1 MRAVQSSAP
10 GLVSAT
16 LLFLAFSLP
25 LAGCDS
31 RPSADLVLEN
41 GRIYTVNPQTQWAEA
56 LAVRDGAIVAV
67 GDGVAVSGLIGEKTD
82 VIDLEG
88 RLVLPGIIDQHAHPF
103 YAGEEPLFQCRV
115 AFDAAFNELLSAVAQ
130 CRRETAEDG
139 WIVGSAWGSH
149 LIDMLSTGEA
159 LKQLD
164 AVSRGRPVI
173 FRDDTAHN
181 AWVNSR
187 VLELAGIDASTEDPE
202 RGVIV
207 KDPAT
212 GAPTGL
218 LLETAAKLAQ
228 RAIPPRSAEDD
239 AAAAAYGAKT
249 LNSFGVT
256 SFLDAAVPPR
266 IAAAYARLD
275 KEGRLTARVG
285 LASSDGLL
293 TVHADRSL
301 SDIVAARAAFAS
313 ENVRTDYVKLFLDG
327 VPTSWTSAF
336 LEPYL
341 PTAAHGAGFHGETHF
356 TVERLNELVT
366 AFDAEGLSIKIHAA
380 GDASLRMALDAFEAA
395 RNANGDGGRV
405 HQIAHAGYIHADDLP
420 RFAKLRVVADAS
432 PILWFPTPILTVIE
446 NTLGAQRANRWW
458 PFRELT
464 DSGAI
469 VAAGSDWPAATP
481 IPDPWTGLEALVSRR
496 HPEGRLPGALW
507 PEQALTLEEA
517 VRVYTI
523 NGAIAMNID
532 AETGSLEVGKSA
544 DFIILSQNIFEVP
557 VEDISETTVVST
569 FFRGDPV
576 FTDGSFTPPR
586 AAADR

>member
-1 MRAVQSSAP
+1 MRRLPAVVA
-10 GLVSAT
+10 
-16 LLFLAFSLP
+16 LAL
-25 LAGCDS
+25 LAGCAAG
-31 RPSADLVLEN
+31 PGADLVLEN
-41 GRIYTVNPQTQWAEA
+41 GRIYTVGAQSDWAEA
-56 LAVRDGAIVAV
+56 LAVRDGVIVAV
-67 GDGVAVSGLIGEKTD
+67 GAGAAVSGLIGDETE
-82 VIDLEG
+82 VVDLAG

-115 AFDAAFNELLSAVAQ
+115 AFDASFDELLSAVAE
-130 CRRETAEDG
+130 CSREGAEDD

-149 LIDMLSTGEA
+149 LIEALSTGDA

-164 AVSRGRPVI
+164 AVSAGRPVI

-181 AWVNSR
+181 VWANSR
-187 VLELAGIDASTEDPE
+187 VLALAGIDGSTEDPE

-207 KDPAT
+207 KDPVT

-228 RAIPPRSAEDD
+228 RVIPPRSAEDD
-239 AAAAAYGAKT
+239 AGAAAYGVRT

-275 KEGRLTARVG
+275 REGRLTARVG
-285 LASSDGLL
+285 LAFSDGLL
-293 TVHADRSL
+293 TVHAPEPLRK
-301 SDIVAARAAFAS
+301 IVAGRGAFAS
-313 ENVRTDYVKLFLDG
+313 KNVLTDYVKLFLDG

-341 PTAAHGAGFHGETHF
+341 PTEAYGADFHGEMHF
-356 TVERLNELVT
+356 SAERLNALVT
-366 AFDAEGLSIKIHAA
+366 AFDAAGLAVKLHAA
-380 GDASLRMALDAFEAA
+380 GDASLRMALDAVEAA
-395 RNANGDGGRV
+395 RTANGTGGKV
-405 HQIAHAGYIHADDLP
+405 HQIAHAGYIHGDDLP
-420 RFAKLRVVADAS
+420 RFAALRVVADAS

-446 NTLGAQRANRWW
+446 RTLGAERANRWW
-458 PFRELT
+458 PFRALT

-496 HPEGRLPGALW
+496 DPDGRVPGALW
-507 PEQALTLEEA
+507 PEQALSLEEA
-517 VRVYTI
+517 IRVYTI

-544 DFIILSQNIFEVP
+544 DFIILDRNIFTVP
-557 VEDISETTVVST
+557 VDDISKTTVLGT
-569 FFRGDPV
+569 FFRGV
-576 FTDGSFTPPR
+576 LVHDGE
-586 AAADR
+586 

>member
-1 MRAVQSSAP
+1 MRRLPAVVA
-10 GLVSAT
+10 
-16 LLFLAFSLP
+16 LAL
-25 LAGCDS
+25 LAGCEA
-31 RPSADLVLEN
+31 RPGADLVLGG
-41 GRIYTVNPQTQWAEA
+41 GRIYTVNAQSDWAEA
-56 LAVRDGAIVAV
+56 LAVRGGVIVAV
-67 GDGVAVSGLIGEKTD
+67 GDGAAVSALIGAETE
-82 VIDLEG
+82 VVDLEG

-115 AFDAAFNELLSAVAQ
+115 AFDAGFDELLSAVAQ
-130 CRRETAEDG
+130 CGRETAEDD

-149 LIDMLSTGEA
+149 LIDTLSTGNA

-164 AVSRGRPVI
+164 AVSAGRPVI

-187 VLELAGIDASTEDPE
+187 VLELAGIDASTEDPD

-207 KDPAT
+207 KDPVT

-275 KEGRLTARVG
+275 NEGQLTARVG
-285 LASSDGLL
+285 LAFSDGLL
-293 TVHADRSL
+293 TVHAAKRL
-301 SDIVAARAAFAS
+301 EEIVAERGTFAS
-313 ENVRTDYVKLFLDG
+313 QNVLTDYVKLFLDG

-336 LEPYL
+336 LDPYL
-341 PTAAHGAGFHGETHF
+341 PTTAHGARFHGETHF

-380 GDASLRMALDAFEAA
+380 GDASLRMALNAFEAA
-395 RNANGDGGRV
+395 RNTNGDGGKA
-405 HQIAHAGYIHADDLP
+405 HQIAHAGYIHADDLA
-420 RFAKLRVVADAS
+420 RFAELNVVADAS

-446 NTLGAQRANRWW
+446 STLGAERANRWW

-496 HPEGRLPGALW
+496 DPDDRLPGALW
-507 PEQALTLEEA
+507 PEQALSLEEA
-517 VRVYTI
+517 IRVYTI

-532 AETGSLEVGKSA
+532 TETGSLEVGKSA
-544 DFIILSQNIFEVP
+544 DLIILDRNIFTIP
-557 VEDISETTVVST
+557 VDDISETAVLGTY
-569 FFRGDPV
+569 FRGALV
-576 FTDGSFTPPR
+576 YGGE
-586 AAADR
+586 

>member
-1 MRAVQSSAP
+1 MRAVQSR
-10 GLVSAT
+10 VSRAIRH
-16 LLFLAFSLP
+16 LPAVVALAL
-25 LAGCDS
+25 LAGCDA
-31 RPSADLVLEN
+31 RPGADLVLEG
-41 GRIYTVNPQTQWAEA
+41 GRIYTVNAQSDWAEA
-56 LAVRDGAIVAV
+56 LAVRDGVIVAV
-67 GDGVAVSGLIGEKTD
+67 GDRAAVSELIGDKTE
-82 VIDLEG
+82 VIDLQG

-115 AFDAAFNELLSAVAQ
+115 AFDASFDELLSAVAQ
-130 CRRETAEDG
+130 CSRETAEDD

-149 LIDMLSTGEA
+149 LIETLSTGEA
-159 LKQLD
+159 LESLD
-164 AVSRGRPVI
+164 AVSAGRPVI

-181 AWVNSR
+181 VWANSR
-187 VLELAGIDASTEDPE
+187 VLELAGIDASTEDPD

-207 KDPAT
+207 KDPQT

-239 AAAAAYGAKT
+239 AAAAAYGART

-275 KEGRLTARVG
+275 REGRLTARVG
-285 LASSDGLL
+285 LAFSDGLL
-293 TVHADRSL
+293 TVHAPESL
-301 SDIVAARAAFAS
+301 SEIVAGREAFAS
-313 ENVRTDYVKLFLDG
+313 ENVLTDYVKLFLDG

-336 LEPYL
+336 LKPYL
-341 PTAAHGAGFHGETHF
+341 PTEAYGADFHGETHYSQ
-356 TVERLNELVT
+356 ERLNELVT
-366 AFDAEGLSIKIHAA
+366 AFDAQGLTIKIHAA
-380 GDASLRMALDAFEAA
+380 GDASLRMALDAVEAA
-395 RNANGDGGRV
+395 RAANGGGKI
-405 HQIAHAGYIHADDLP
+405 HQIAHAGYIHGDDLP
-420 RFAKLRVVADAS
+420 RFAELRVVADAS

-446 NTLGAQRANRWW
+446 NTLGAERANRWW

-496 HPEGRLPGALW
+496 DPDGRLAGALW
-507 PEQALTLEEA
+507 PEQALSLEEA

-523 NGAIAMNID
+523 NGAIAMNIN

-544 DFIILSQNIFEVP
+544 DFIILDRNIFTVP
-557 VEDISETTVVST
+557 VDDISETAVLST
-569 FFRGDPV
+569 FFRGALV
-576 FTDGSFTPPR
+576 HGGE
-586 AAADR
+586 